1 MESKRQLR
9 VDLLAGPET
18 SGSILYGLYDT
29 LMMPGTAWE
38 RAVHGRKGTPLA
50 DVRIVA
56 RSRDR
61 FTCGGGIPVVPAA
74 ALEDAVG
81 ADLVC
86 VPNMLIPAH
95 ASPIGWLPNEVSW
108 LRERYEGG
116 AIIAA
121 VCSGA
126 ILLAEAGLLH
136 GFEATSHWA
145 YAHMFKRYYP
155 DIAFRPER
163 TLTFSGP
170 GDRLVIAG
178 GMASWQNLSLYLIAR
193 FFGVEQASH
202 TAKVYCMP
210 EHVRGQLPFA
220 TLSRRVQ
227 GDDSAIGVCQVWI
240 AENYAEQEPVSIMR
254 RMSGLPERTFNRRFE
269 LATGYR
275 PTEYVQA
282 IRVEEAKQLLESSTE
297 SLESIAAA
305 VGYRDVRA
313 FRRLFA
319 KRTSMTPSEYRKRF
333 NRDRFLTK
341 R

>member
-1 MESKRQLR
+1 MDSKRQLR
-9 VDLLAGPET
+9 IDLLAAPET

-38 RAVHGRKGTPLA
+38 RAVHGRAGVPLA

-56 RSRDR
+56 RSRES
-61 FTCGGGIPVVPAA
+61 FECGGRIPVSPNT
-74 ALEDAVG
+74 ALEDAG
-81 ADLVC
+81 NADVVC

-95 ASPIGWLPNEVSW
+95 ASPVGWLPDEVAW
-108 LRERYEGG
+108 IRERYEGG
-116 AIIAA
+116 AMIAA

-126 ILLAEAGLLH
+126 ILLAEAGILD

-145 YAHMFKRYYP
+145 YEHMFRKYYP
-155 DIAFRPER
+155 RVVFRPER
-163 TLTFSGP
+163 TLTFTGP

-193 FFGVEQASH
+193 YFGAEEASR

-227 GDDSAIGVCQVWI
+227 GDDPAIGACQVWI
-240 AENYAEQEPVSIMR
+240 AENYAEEEPVGAMR
-254 RMSGLPERTFNRRFE
+254 RMSGLPERTFTRRFE

-282 IRVEEAKQLLESSTE
+282 IRVEEAKQLLEASAD
-297 SLESIAAA
+297 SLESIAAS

-313 FRRLFA
+313 FRRLFS
-319 KRTSMTPSEYRKRF
+319 KRTGMTPSEYRKRF
-333 NRDRFLTK
+333 TRDRFLTK